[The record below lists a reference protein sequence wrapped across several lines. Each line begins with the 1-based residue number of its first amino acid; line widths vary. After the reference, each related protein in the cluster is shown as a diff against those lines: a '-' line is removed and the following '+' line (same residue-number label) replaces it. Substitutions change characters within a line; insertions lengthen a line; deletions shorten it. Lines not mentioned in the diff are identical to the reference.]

1 MSLSTQ
7 KNSGSCF
14 LLAAFDELMEGV
26 IPVAFHLAFAI
37 FLAQSNCIL
46 QLCYHFT
53 VSLNLMTL
61 TFPVPIPDEEKIK
74 LNFYFH
80 TLWCLRRF
88 YEGLKSESVKIK
100 T

>member
-7 KNSGSCF
+7 KNWGSCF

-37 FLAQSNCIL
+37 FLARSSCMQTIL

-53 VSLNLMTL
+53 VSLYLMIL

-74 LNFYFH
+74 
-80 TLWCLRRF
+80 
-88 YEGLKSESVKIK
+88 SS
-100 T
+100 